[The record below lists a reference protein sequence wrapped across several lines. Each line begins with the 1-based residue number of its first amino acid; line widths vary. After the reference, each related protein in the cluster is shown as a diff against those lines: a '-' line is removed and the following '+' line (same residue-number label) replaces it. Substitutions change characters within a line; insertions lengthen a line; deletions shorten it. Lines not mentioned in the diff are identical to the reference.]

1 MRSLRIALAVLTL
14 GAAVTLSPVA
24 EAKKEKAP
32 EAASTGIEWTPLEM
46 TTVQGI
52 DDVLKPA
59 DDLQNNLKAIYDGLV
74 GARTNFTTA
83 LGVATDAPIATALA
97 DLKTKG
103 AGKIKVAMNGTTP
116 KLSASDA
123 VPENVSKGI
132 EAANGLVD
140 SCVSTVNAVTEL
152 QPKIQEAVAAVAGLP
167 AKLPSMGLDPK
178 TLLSATKIV
187 GKDGK
192 IMADL
197 PNKLT
202 SILDEATNLIKSI
215 ADAFKS

>member
-14 GAAVTLSPVA
+14 GAAVTLSPMA

-32 EAASTGIEWTPLEM
+32 EASAGITWTPLEM

-59 DDLQNNLKAIYDGLV
+59 DDLQNNLKTIYDGLV
-74 GARTNFTTA
+74 SARTNFSTV

-103 AGKIKVAMNGTTP
+103 AGKIKVAMEGTTP

-123 VPENVSKGI
+123 VPENVTKGI

-140 SCVSTVNAVTEL
+140 AGVSTVKAVTALDDKVKEV
-152 QPKIQEAVAAVAGLP
+152 VASVTGLP
-167 AKLPSMGLDPK
+167 SKLPSMGLDPK
-178 TLLSATKIV
+178 VLLSATKIV

-192 IMADL
+192 IVADL
-197 PNKLT
+197 PNKMKAIVDEVNNLFT
-202 SILDEATNLIKSI
+202 SIK
-215 ADAFKS
+215 DAFTG